1 MWSGRS
7 LCSRLCCHKWGP
19 RKRLTLTSNG
29 WGDSDNQTQ
38 NVQSYTILP
47 VSPAKAYY
55 VEGTINGQATDFLV
69 DTGAAVTLISK
80 KLWCE
85 STNGRLDNRRL
96 TAVAGTPLKV
106 EGWAIT
112 QLTIGPETVQHQVCV
127 VDGLTTDAIL
137 GLDILEFQEYTIDA
151 KHRLLH
157 LNQQGTSVKLVSRKP
172 QKSVIDVVI
181 AV

>member
-19 RKRLTLTSNG
+19 GKRLTLTSNG
-29 WGDSDNQTQ
+29 WRREGDSDNQTQ

-85 STNGRLDNRRL
+85 STNGQVYQLDNRRL

-106 EGWAIT
+106 EGWA
-112 QLTIGPETVQHQVCV
+112 
-127 VDGLTTDAIL
+127 TDN
-137 GLDILEFQEYTIDA
+137 
-151 KHRLLH
+151 R
-157 LNQQGTSVKLVSRKP
+157 P
-172 QKSVIDVVI
+172 
-181 AV
+181 